1 MEKIVNIKNKKL
13 EFKMNSK
20 QLFRLIAI
28 DETKKPICLEL
39 PFVI

>member
-20 QLFRLIAI
+20 QLFRLIGI
-28 DETKKPICLEL
+28 DETKNPICLEL